1 MAPSGL
7 NRMDSS
13 TLDFCCGLKVFH
25 PLPGTRV
32 DAESE
37 LNVDSGPGSGLVGP
51 SRG

>member
-7 NRMDSS
+7 DKMGSS
-13 TLDFCCGLKVFH
+13 TIDFCCGLEVFH

-37 LNVDSGPGSGLVGP
+37 LIVDLGPGSGLVGP